1 MLYQLSYTPPSNT
14 ERAGRR
20 TDRRMRIAEPR
31 HLAASA
37 RQGKAAKG
45 VATKIRWNIHTMAA
59 IARPVAAAV
68 SRIDHNFAFSG
79 LRR

>member
-37 RQGKAAKG
+37 RQGKAAKAG
-45 VATKIRWNIHTMAA
+45 ARRKRWKFRV
-59 IARPVAAAV
+59 IARPAAASQPRGV
-68 SRIDHNFAFSG
+68 LHREG
-79 LRR
+79 EV